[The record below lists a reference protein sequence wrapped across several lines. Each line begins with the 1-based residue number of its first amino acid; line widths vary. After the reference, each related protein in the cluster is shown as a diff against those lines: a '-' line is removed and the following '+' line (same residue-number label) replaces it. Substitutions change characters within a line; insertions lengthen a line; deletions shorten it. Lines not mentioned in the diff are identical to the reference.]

1 MSATQVSK
9 PTLGNSNRNIV
20 YSVYELFSER
30 NKDNTLFIKYNSL
43 DKVSC
48 MIWEG
53 EYIEDL
59 ITYFDLKYQL
69 RNDIKYAGLSMDIID
84 NEVKKLMGDK
94 ILKTTKIYFGYPYYI
109 SIYINNYKD
118 ITIYRSV
125 LPRLMTTDGEFD
137 SIVEKDFK
145 KEFIELD
152 IHNSIVI
159 MNKIILMQ
167 YANYAT
173 LINKIREE
181 KSYKSI
187 YHNKYINKDFV
198 SSLYAHVLN
207 ILRFIPTYETLYGAS
222 NELFTKPLVNPLTL
236 IPNAVPVPTP
246 EQFPGTAPI
255 TGFPSVSIPSYIPK
269 N

>member
-1 MSATQVSK
+1 MSTTNVSK
-9 PTLGNSNRNIV
+9 PTIGNSNRNIV

-43 DKVSC
+43 NKVYC
-48 MIWEG
+48 IIWEG

-59 ITYFDLKYQL
+59 STYFDLKYQL
-69 RNDIKYAGLSMDIID
+69 RNDVKYVGLSNDIIE

-109 SIYINNYKD
+109 SIFINNNKD

-125 LPRLMTTDGEFD
+125 LPRLMTTDCEFD
-137 SIVEKDFK
+137 SITEKDFK

-152 IHNSIVI
+152 IHNSFVI
-159 MNKIILMQ
+159 INKIILKQ

-173 LINKIREE
+173 LINQIREA
-181 KSYKSI
+181 KSYNSI
-187 YHNKYINKDFV
+187 YQNKYINKDFV
-198 SSLYAHVLN
+198 SSLYAHILN
-207 ILRFIPTYETLYGAS
+207 ILKFIPTYETLYGTG
-222 NELFTKPLVNPLTL
+222 NELFDMTLGNPSTSVL
-236 IPNAVPVPTP
+236 NAVPTQ
-246 EQFPGTAPI
+246 EQFQDTIPI
-255 TGFPSVSIPSYIPK
+255 TGFPSISIPSYIPK